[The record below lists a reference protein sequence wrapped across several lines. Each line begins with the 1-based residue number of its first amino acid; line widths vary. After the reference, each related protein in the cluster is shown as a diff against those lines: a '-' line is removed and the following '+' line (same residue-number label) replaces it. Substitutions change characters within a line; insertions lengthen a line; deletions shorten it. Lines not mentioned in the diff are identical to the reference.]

1 MASFYDLDA
10 RFRPLDTWIGPRTR
24 YPRSSQFK
32 ATWGSTLKLLKR
44 ELGYLSAKGITVL
57 LDVDERH
64 IRQDGYPYANAR
76 ARSPAVVLMFDSK
89 HGFQRYPC
97 DTYDRWDDNMRAIA
111 LSLEAL
117 RSVNRWGVAKHGE
130 QYKGWGRL
138 PARATATMD
147 LQAAAAFLAAA
158 AGEPYT
164 ADGVIAVSSSAGMAY
179 RAAAKKLHPDVG
191 GGPREWAALQEA
203 KATLYAYHGI

>member
-1 MASFYDLDA
+1 MASFYDLNA

-32 ATWGSTLKLLKR
+32 ATWGSTLQLLKR
-44 ELGYLSAKGITVL
+44 ELAFVKAQNITIL
-57 LDVDERH
+57 LDVDDRH

-76 ARSPAVVLMFDSK
+76 PRSPAVVLMFDSK
-89 HGFQRYPC
+89 HGFQRFPC
-97 DTYDRWDDNMRAIA
+97 DTYDRWGDNMRAIA

-130 QYKGWGRL
+130 QYRGWGRL
-138 PARATATMD
+138 PARASATMD
-147 LQAAAAFLAAA
+147 LKAAAAFVAAA

-164 ADGVIAVSSSAGMAY
+164 ADGLIAVSSTASMAC
-179 RAAAKKLHPDVG
+179 RVAAKRLHPDVG
-191 GGPREWAALQEA
+191 GSPRDWQTFQEA
-203 KATLYAYHGI
+203 KASLDAYHG